1 LAGSHNPTGK
11 RDNAAIDVLG
21 KSITLFK
28 RRVIDAVLIV
38 RPMGQ
43 FMEEYRT
50 NQIDR
55 LALGR
60 LAETFAGL
68 EILYRSR
75 NERWQRTI

>member
-1 LAGSHNPTGK
+1 
-11 RDNAAIDVLG
+11 
-21 KSITLFK
+21 
-28 RRVIDAVLIV
+28 
-38 RPMGQ
+38 MGQ
-43 FMEEYRT
+43 FMEEYRI